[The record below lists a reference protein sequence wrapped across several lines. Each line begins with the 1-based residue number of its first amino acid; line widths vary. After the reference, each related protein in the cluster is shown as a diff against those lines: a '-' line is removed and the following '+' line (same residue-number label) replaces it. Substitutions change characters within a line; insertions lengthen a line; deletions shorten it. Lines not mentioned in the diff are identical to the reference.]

1 MSAVLPN
8 SMYCMYEC
16 TYIYVYISTVCYT
29 CVLWQVYVEAS
40 STVCSEN
47 DEKGGAF
54 FMRKQIRPTPLY
66 RCEYILLLCIIKR
79 QTLTCIH
86 GHLVHSRL
94 VWYNNS
100 FLISR
105 DISWFS
111 LSHLMSTRNHTKP
124 FFCSEWRGTRAEWSP
139 PESFFFD
146 GRSFVHEWQLMID
159 FPFQTTHG
167 HHVCIFCP
175 VETLESWMYVPC
187 SFLRLSSLNLNA
199 FWRILPS
206 VTTLKCNNFQAPFF
220 FSFVFEEKR

>member
-1 MSAVLPN
+1 
-8 SMYCMYEC
+8 
-16 TYIYVYISTVCYT
+16 
-29 CVLWQVYVEAS
+29 
-40 STVCSEN
+40 
-47 DEKGGAF
+47 
-54 FMRKQIRPTPLY
+54 MRKQIRPTPLY
-66 RCEYILLLCIIKR
+66 RCEYILLLCIINR

-124 FFCSEWRGTRAEWSP
+124 FFCSEWRGTRGAEWSP
-139 PESFFFD
+139 PESFFCLFLM
-146 GRSFVHEWQLMID
+146 GVGGGGSFVHEWQLMIN
-159 FPFQTTHG
+159 FLFQTKHG
-167 HHVCIFCP
+167 HRVCIFCP
-175 VETLESWMYVPC
+175 VEPLESWMYVPC

-206 VTTLKCNNFQAPFF
+206 VTTLKMQQFPSTVFF